1 LEAFNYNIIT
11 QTFTS
16 QFENLFPEVIQSLD
30 EIFITFSTMLIMN
43 NRESDAIIALDKAQ
57 KVCNYFNAMDTLAK
71 INLVKLSLDVRDRKI
86 FNTDQKLIECDRYFS
101 QTNNESGKGE
111 TLFMK
116 ALFHIY

>member
-1 LEAFNYNIIT
+1 
-11 QTFTS
+11 
-16 QFENLFPEVIQSLD
+16 
-30 EIFITFSTMLIMN
+30 MN